1 MIVPV
6 GLALST
12 KLAQNSRHHTSALYD
27 GLNFIANFLV
37 VFSITSQHST
47 TSESHLEMA
56 AQVDL
61 TENRNFLLDRWS

>member
-27 GLNFIANFLV
+27 GLNLLQTFSLSLV
-37 VFSITSQHST
+37 
-47 TSESHLEMA
+47 L
-56 AQVDL
+56 QVNIPRPPSR
-61 TENRNFLLDRWS
+61 TWKWPPR